1 MRVAVG
7 ASSFAADSRKALQ
20 LLLDQ
25 GLEVVMNPYGRKMNL
40 EETIRH
46 LQGADGLLAG
56 LEPLN
61 EEVFANTP
69 QLKAIARIGIGMDNV
84 DTQAAGR
91 HGIKVSNTPEGPT
104 DAVAEMVLAA
114 LLAIGHQITLAD
126 RDMHAG
132 IWKKRMGFSIRGLKI
147 LIIGYGHIGR
157 KVAQLLEKFQTQL
170 FIYDKYNPQ
179 QSNCSLEE
187 GLRYAD
193 VVTLHAAGR
202 EEILTRELLEG
213 MKPGMVL
220 LNSARGGLINE
231 DALYEGLNNGNIRA
245 YWGDVFWEEPYQ
257 GKVTACENAVLTP
270 HISTYTTAC
279 RESME
284 TQAVLNLLKDLREW
298 QPTR

>member
-7 ASSFAADSRKALQ
+7 ASSFAADSGKALQ

-25 GLEVVMNPYGRKMNL
+25 GIEVVKNPYGRKMDL
-40 EETIRH
+40 QETIRH
-46 LQGADGLLAG
+46 LQGADALLAG

-84 DTQAAGR
+84 DLEAAAR

-114 LLAIGHQITLAD
+114 LLAIGHRIVPAD

-147 LIIGYGHIGR
+147 LVIGYGHIGR
-157 KVAQLLEKFQTQL
+157 RVAHMLEKIHAQLL
-170 FIYDKYNPQ
+170 IYDKYNPQ
-179 QSNCSLEE
+179 ESTCSLEE
-187 GLRYAD
+187 GLRHAD

-202 EEILTRELLEG
+202 EEILTRELLQNA
-213 MKPGMVL
+213 KPGMVL
-220 LNSARGGLINE
+220 LNSARGGLVNE
-231 DALYEGLNNGNIRA
+231 DALYEGLNDGKIQA
-245 YWGDVFWEEPYQ
+245 YWGDVFWEEPYR
-257 GKVTACENAVLTP
+257 GKITACEHAVLTP

-284 TQAVLNLLKDLREW
+284 TQAVRNLLKDLRE
-298 QPTR
+298 